1 MKSWIRLHNILAYFH
16 ECLQNFSMH
25 GNHLE
30 NLLKHIPLGSTQR
43 VGGVSDSVDNRQVE
57 SKKVQVVVIISMD
70 IEITTLE

>member
-1 MKSWIRLHNILAYFH
+1 
-16 ECLQNFSMH
+16 MH

-57 SKKVQVVVIISMD
+57 SKKVQVVAIISMD
-70 IEITTLE
+70 IKISTLE